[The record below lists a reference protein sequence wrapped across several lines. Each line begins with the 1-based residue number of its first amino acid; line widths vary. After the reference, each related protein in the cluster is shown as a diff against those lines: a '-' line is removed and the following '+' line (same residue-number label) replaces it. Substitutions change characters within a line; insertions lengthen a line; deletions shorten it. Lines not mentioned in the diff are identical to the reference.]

1 MKNKTIIQNGIDKK
15 WFQVLSD
22 NRGFTFI
29 ELVMVI
35 VILGIL
41 SAVAIPKLGDFID
54 SPKVNTSR
62 QEMMTLKLALIGDS
76 TARVGAVV
84 IDQGFI
90 IDNLGSPNN
99 LDMTAFAPA
108 DLLTKPGSWTAYNR
122 VTRKGWNGPYISDDG
137 SSSYLN
143 DSWDRAYVFSKNSVG
158 ASGPNLEN
166 TITSLGANGVADT
179 GGGDDDDIIIT
190 Y

>member
-1 MKNKTIIQNGIDKK
+1 MKALKE
-15 WFQVLSD
+15 

-29 ELVMVI
+29 ELVLVI

-41 SAVAIPKLGDFID
+41 SAVAIPKLGDL
-54 SPKVNTSR
+54 VNSSKINTTR
-62 QEMMTLKLALIGDS
+62 QEMMTIKQALIGDAS
-76 TARVGAVV
+76 ARVGAVV

-90 IDNLGSPNN
+90 IDNLGASNN
-99 LDMTAFAPA
+99 LDMTAF
-108 DLLTKPGSWTAYNR
+108 DVTNLVTKPGAWSVYNR

-137 SSSYLN
+137 TGSYLN
-143 DSWDRAYVFSKNSVG
+143 DSWEQAYIFSQNAVS

-166 TITSLGANGVADT
+166 TITSLGPNGIADT
-179 GGGDDDDIIIT
+179 GGGDDDDIIIK